1 MTQHSPSHRFR
12 PAPIA
17 MVPMII
23 PSSSSFHSF
32 DGSQQYQYH
41 PQYFQQYGA
50 PRRDCW
56 SPPNVSSDLAVTEIE
71 IAQTKRHLTDIENNI
86 ARSTFQQDPCSSI
99 VGIVPAPQ
107 GGYYVATVVE
117 DDNVPLRSS
126 NKKKF
131 PDLHTS
137 SSQHRSTVVPKSTS
151 PKHRFLARASAQEHS
166 QRHQRTISQSDEDLQ
181 TKENM
186 RHSGHR
192 LQEHQ
197 DDNSHR
203 NSYCSNI
210 HTVRPLPPNFVLS
223 STTVVLGKGSAPK
236 ESSGNR
242 RLNRL
247 IQEYLHDYATSDRQG
262 KIALV
267 SRIVRAVS
275 SSTASP
281 MLSSSSPSQSIIG
294 STSTGTVRNPTTTT
308 TTTISGFVRFH
319 EGKWWEATEKD
330 ARIKVTSMFR
340 DSLHSQYKSSSK
352 SKVSHRRHLR
362 QQQKQKKQQQRERE

>member
-1 MTQHSPSHRFR
+1 MTQHSQTHRFR
-12 PAPIA
+12 PAPMTMMPM
-17 MVPMII
+17 MVPT
-23 PSSSSFHSF
+23 SSSFHSF
-32 DGSQQYQYH
+32 DGCQQYEYY
-41 PQYFQQYGA
+41 PQYYQQDGA
-50 PRRDCW
+50 HHRGCW
-56 SPPNVSSDLAVTEIE
+56 SPPNVSSDLAVTEME
-71 IAQTKRHLTDIENNI
+71 IAQTKRYLANIENNI
-86 ARSTFQQDPCSSI
+86 VRSTFQENLCSI
-99 VGIVPAPQ
+99 VDIVPAPQ

-117 DDNVPLRSS
+117 EDTVPMMSGN
-126 NKKKF
+126 NKPF
-131 PDLHTS
+131 SDLHSS
-137 SSQHRSTVVPKSTS
+137 SSQHRSAVVSKSTS
-151 PKHRFLARASAQEHS
+151 PKHRLLARASAQENS
-166 QRHQRTISQSDEDLQ
+166 QRHQRTISQIDEALQ

-197 DDNSHR
+197 DGSSHKNS
-203 NSYCSNI
+203 CSKI

-281 MLSSSSPSQSIIG
+281 MLSSSSPSRSVIG
-294 STSTGTVRNPTTTT
+294 RTSTCNVRNPTTTT

-362 QQQKQKKQQQRERE
+362 EQQKQKKQRERE